1 MNELRLEIRK
11 LLEDGE
17 TLLRPPA
24 LRRSLRGDMLYA
36 TDLPCVA
43 DAEQTAQFLRRAEE
57 AGWRTESAEGWI
69 LLDRIP
75 EFPPAG
81 GFRGPFGPEAQC
93 CASLLRRHPDRETAK
108 GTDERRILSK
118 AGEEGPEAYERA
130 CGLLHREWAALL
142 REGERLPNI
151 NQLFF
156 EEGEP

>member
-1 MNELRLEIRK
+1 MNKLRLEIRK

-43 DAEQTAQFLRRAEE
+43 DAEQTARFRRRAEE

-108 GTDERRILSK
+108 RRYCTELYRKSQVQRQCQDLTTIP
-118 AGEEGPEAYERA
+118 AGLAAASDCKPE
-130 CGLLHREWAALL
+130 
-142 REGERLPNI
+142 
-151 NQLFF
+151 
-156 EEGEP
+156 